1 MIFDDPFYQ
10 TQQGEIFQS
19 SNCMQHEHAIAN
31 FFTSIL
37 LNLGYSR
44 INLDNRSWQ
53 KGDKKI
59 VVCFAD
65 DFGVCRKDFSAL
77 PAHWFDANTTVI
89 TDNYMPIATNYHIHQ
104 LPQSYFGIFN
114 YTPTHQEYC
123 PTARFHF
130 SANRL
135 DHQRLHLMLEFIHQA
150 GSLEDILKYD
160 FVNFNGWSPTGS
172 NQTSQDIVYNVQKHW
187 NELTHLH
194 SDYSQLFDQLVTQLP
209 LRNHSQSVEHAHVS
223 SLLNLVIETYAGDAS
238 IALSEKI
245 FRALLTPAPWTVFSA
260 KNAVQY
266 LKNLGFDVI
275 DDLIDHSYD
284 SNIHDKYKIKKYIKS
299 SRQSQ
304 EYLQTLNLDKIK
316 QRCKHAAE
324 HNQRIL
330 QQMQQSWPADF
341 AHWLPGV
348 IEKIQ

>member
-10 TQQGEIFQS
+10 TQQGEIFQAT
-19 SNCMQHEHAIAN
+19 NCMQHEHAVAN
-31 FFTSIL
+31 FFTSTL

-44 INLDNRSWQ
+44 INIDDRSWQ
-53 KGDKKI
+53 RGNKKI
-59 VVCFAD
+59 IVCLAD
-65 DFGVCRKDFSAL
+65 DFGVCRKDFSAA
-77 PAHWFDANTTVI
+77 PAYWFDSNTTVI
-89 TDNYMPIATNYHIHQ
+89 TDNYMPLTTQYQVFQ

-114 YTPTHQEYC
+114 YTPEHREYC

-135 DHQRLHLMLEFIHQA
+135 DHQRLHLMLEFIYQA
-150 GSLEDILKYD
+150 GSLANILKYD
-160 FVNFNGWSPTGS
+160 FVNFNGWDPNGP
-172 NQTSQDIVYNVQKHW
+172 NQTSQDIVHNIQKYW

-194 SDYSQLFDQLVTQLP
+194 DDYSRSFDQLIAQLP
-209 LRNHSQSVEHAHVS
+209 LRNHTQSVEQAHVS

-245 FRALLTPAPWTVFSA
+245 FRALVTPAPWTIFSA

-266 LKNLGFDVI
+266 LKTLGFDVI
-275 DDLIDHSYD
+275 DDLVDHSYD
-284 SNIHDKYKIKKYIKS
+284 SNIHDSHKVKKYIKS

-304 EYLQTLNLDKIK
+304 EYLQTLDTNYIK
-316 QRCKHAAE
+316 QRCMQSAN
-324 HNQRIL
+324 HNQKIL
-330 QQMQQSWPADF
+330 QQMQKSWPSDF
-341 AHWLPGV
+341 AQWLPSV